1 MPESLQPLL
10 FVGRSTLDVL
20 YRVDELPEE
29 DTKIYASR
37 LDAAPGGPALNAALT
52 AALLGSSTQLASA
65 VGGGLWAEVVRRKL
79 CETGVGLIDLAAGT
93 SFETPLATVL
103 VNARKATRTAI
114 NPPLDQQPLK
124 KLSAVWPAGS
134 QNLPAFALTDGFHL
148 AESIDFLRE
157 CTKAGTRLCLDGG
170 SWKPLTEELAP
181 LLDAAI
187 CGERF
192 AIPGQPATPES
203 VFSWFATQGVDRVA
217 ITRGARSILAR
228 DSGRSFEIHIEPVH
242 MADTLGAG
250 DVLHGGFLHH
260 YAAGLGFE
268 EALKRAAKL
277 ASLSCRGVGVEAWRK
292 LANQ

>member
-79 CETGVGLIDLAAGT
+79 SETGVCLIDLAAGT

-134 QNLPAFALTDGFHL
+134 QNLPTFALTDGFHL
-148 AESIDFLRE
+148 AESLDFFRE

-192 AIPGQPATPES
+192 AIPGLPASPES
-203 VFSWFATQGVDRVA
+203 VFNWFATQGVDRVA

-228 DSGRSFEIHIEPVH
+228 DSGRSFEIHIEPVP
-242 MADTLGAG
+242 MANTLGAG

-260 YAAGLGFE
+260 YATGLGFE